1 MRRAALAVVLLAAA
15 CARQEPAPAPASRL
29 EELVR
34 QLPALPPCDKV
45 IPQEWSSSWPV
56 PVKEKGS
63 LRYRVFFFGRDG
75 DPGKGFVFHEP
86 QGLALFTPSG
96 EVREC
101 RKTGGAPRAL
111 TQDGWQP
118 AGTLDEIVER
128 SRLLYAAAE
137 QAARLFESGKPL
149 SAADKKSVA
158 EFASAFA
165 SLSRPGHA
173 AAYRALSPE
182 FWAWIE
188 ANGGRAPA
196 AKPRPGF

>member
-1 MRRAALAVVLLAAA
+1 MRLLTLAVVLLAAA
-15 CARQEPAPAPASRL
+15 CGRQAPAPVSRL

-34 QLPALPPCDKV
+34 QLQALPPCDKV

-56 PVKEKGS
+56 PVKERGS

-75 DPGKGFVFHEP
+75 APGKGFVFHEP
-86 QGLALFTPSG
+86 EGQALFTPSG

-101 RKTGGAPRAL
+101 RRTGGASRAL
-111 TQDGWQP
+111 PKDGWQP

-165 SLSRPGHA
+165 SLTRPGHA
-173 AAYRALSPE
+173 AAYRALGPE
-182 FWAWIE
+182 FWDWVE

-196 AKPRPGF
+196 GK